1 MEIELHK
8 WSGAGNLFVIA
19 DGRGADVEELRIQDA
34 ISRICR
40 RYGTDG
46 LMILNDPKLPGTA
59 FDMEFYN
66 PDGSGGMM
74 CGNGGRCIVAFADMI
89 GCGVG
94 AAPRGVRPDGL
105 TPPPAAAGGPPAIEP
120 RVLRPRGAAPTPHC
134 YIFTAP
140 DGLHDAEILSR
151 PADPSSPAAG
161 ERWTVRLRMI
171 DAFVPRALLGGWFI
185 NPGTRHFVKFVP
197 DVEALDI
204 EAEAKPLR
212 WHPEFA
218 PEGTNVNFVQPLADG
233 SLKVRTFEKG
243 VEGETAACGTG
254 ITASALVAYQAGL
267 APVRQTAS
275 APVLSAPDQAS
286 VHLALHAR
294 TDSLSVDFVPG
305 AESFTSVYLTGPA
318 ELLR

>member
-1 MEIELHK
+1 MGIELYK

-19 DGRGADVEELRIQDA
+19 DGRGADVEELRIPDA

-40 RYGTDG
+40 QYGTDG
-46 LMILNDPKLPGTA
+46 LMILNGPKLPGTA

-89 GCGVG
+89 GCG
-94 AAPRGVRPDGL
+94 D
-105 TPPPAAAGGPPAIEP
+105 
-120 RVLRPRGAAPTPHC
+120 GAAPTP

-161 ERWTVRLRMI
+161 ERWTVRLHMI
-171 DAFVPRALLGGWFI
+171 DAARPREVLGGWFI
-185 NPGTRHFVKFVP
+185 NTGTRHFVKFVP

-254 ITASALVAYQAGL
+254 ITASALVAYHTGL

-275 APVLSAPDQAS
+275 ALALSAPEQAS

>member
-1 MEIELHK
+1 MEIELYK

-19 DGRGADVEELRIQDA
+19 DGRDADVEELRIPDA

-40 RYGTDG
+40 QYGTDG
-46 LMILNDPKLPGTA
+46 LMILNGPKLPGTA

-89 GCGVG
+89 GCG
-94 AAPRGVRPDGL
+94 D
-105 TPPPAAAGGPPAIEP
+105 
-120 RVLRPRGAAPTPHC
+120 GAAPTPHC

-161 ERWTVRLRMI
+161 ERWTVRLHMI
-171 DAFVPRALLGGWFI
+171 DAARPREVLGGWFI
-185 NPGTRHFVKFVP
+185 NTGTRHFVKFVP

-218 PEGTNVNFVQPLADG
+218 PEGTNVNFVQPLTDG

-254 ITASALVAYQAGL
+254 ITASALVAYHTGL
-267 APVRQTAS
+267 TSVLQNAASSSAQRAPDTRPDASSPSATAAAQKPVRI
-275 APVLSAPDQAS
+275 V
-286 VHLALHAR
+286 LHAR
-294 TDSLSVDFVPG
+294 KDSLSVDFVPG